1 MYADVRLV
9 DGMGHVVHAGLECMP
24 HVEYRLIYLAGALG
38 EMVLIH
44 RMAVP
49 VALLTSLA
57 HRPAR
62 LPGSFPASL
71 RSY

>member
-1 MYADVRLV
+1 MHAEARLV

-24 HVEYRLIYLAGALG
+24 HVEYRLICLARALR

-44 RMAVP
+44 DMVVP

-57 HRPAR
+57 NGSAT